1 LNPKEVKEEVDVT
14 WKIFVPFYFA
24 RVEGVVSG
32 EIRFLPISVAAMVI
46 MVATVACI
54 TPAGII
60 STGIGR
66 LAGIAIVPAATKPSK
81 TDTGRGHTRIASRVV
96 RSTVGVLVKRVV
108 TKDVETLLGVG
119 HHSISSGA
127 MRAMTPLRHAAQN
140 KRRVSVHQRPL
151 ILEACSSYF

>member
-1 LNPKEVKEEVDVT
+1 MGDL
-14 WKIFVPFYFA
+14 
-24 RVEGVVSG
+24 
-32 EIRFLPISVAAMVI
+32 
-46 MVATVACI
+46 
-54 TPAGII
+54 
-60 STGIGR
+60 
-66 LAGIAIVPAATKPSK
+66 